1 MNLTFEIT
9 RKIKEF
15 EARKCT
21 SEKGFDTDGD
31 DDLYHF
37 HYDNHD
43 DHVAD
48 DDDTDHWAPQY
59 HPPWSHLGS
68 SSCVISTQV
77 MDK

>member
-1 MNLTFEIT
+1 MLHAIATKEFGMLLKNFNHQKMNLTFEIT

-15 EARKCT
+15 GARKCT

-48 DDDTDHWAPQY
+48 DDDTDH
-59 HPPWSHLGS
+59 
-68 SSCVISTQV
+68 
-77 MDK
+77 